1 MTAYLITADDFLN
14 SGLPVS
20 DDIRTEEVEFAIS
33 TVERNYLKPFIGAE
47 LYAELVSDPLEY
59 ETLLDETDTTN
70 GIRHAEYEMVFAWM
84 LFDRMRLT
92 RYTAVVKDDEHSKD
106 PSEQDIMSICSMHW
120 ENALTTIIDTLVS
133 NSLEPETK
141 IVNQPPFF
149 ELSFVPFTKK
159 EGSH

>member
-20 DDIRTEEVEFAIS
+20 DDIRPEEVEFAIS

-70 GIRHAEYEMVFAWM
+70 GIRHAECEMVFAWM
-84 LFDRMRLT
+84 LYDRMRLT
-92 RYTAVVKDDEHSKD
+92 RYSAVIKDDEHSSD
-106 PSEQDIMSICSMHW
+106 PSESDIMSICSMHW
-120 ENALTTIIDTLVS
+120 ENAMSSIIDTLVS
-133 NSLEPETK
+133 NSLEPSTELTP
-141 IVNQPPFF
+141 QPPFM
-149 ELSFVPFTKK
+149 ELAFNLYRKDRRN
-159 EGSH
+159 

>member
-20 DDIRTEEVEFAIS
+20 DDIRHEEVEFAIS

-47 LYAELVSDPLEY
+47 LYSKLVANPLEY
-59 ETLLDETDTTN
+59 ETLLEETPLTN
-70 GIRHAEYEMVFAWM
+70 GIRHAECEMVFAWM
-84 LFDRMRLT
+84 LFDRFRAT
-92 RYTAVVKDDEHSKD
+92 RYTSVVKDSEESSE
-106 PSEQDIMSICSMHW
+106 PSENEIMSVCSMHW

-149 ELSFVPFTKK
+149 ELSFIPFTKNRA
-159 EGSH
+159 E